1 MLFNHLE
8 TGFVVKY
15 GGHVVQMN
23 VQVILTPEDFEV
35 EVLDAIVGGKED
47 SGTLASELRALVDT
61 SREVICLGWWWTTRG
76 GTSMMVVCL
85 MLNGILRWFCDVG
98 LLCNGCI
105 TFHEYHI

>member
-8 TGFVVKY
+8 ADFAVKH
-15 GGHVVQMN
+15 GGHVEQMN
-23 VQVILTPEDFEV
+23 VQVILTPEVFEV
-35 EVLDAIVGGKED
+35 EVLDAIVRGKED
-47 SGTLASELRALVDT
+47 SGTLASELQALVDT

-98 LLCNGCI
+98 LLCNGRI
-105 TFHEYHI
+105 TIHEYHI